1 MAGQLPVLI
10 AFGANIDPLDN
21 LVRGLGLLHQE
32 IGIHRVSTV
41 WRTCALSDPD
51 QTSDDG
57 ENPDYL
63 NGVVQLSHRVGN
75 WHPLQLRRCLRGIEH
90 RCGRTRESRR
100 YAARTLDLDIAMM
113 GSMVFAAD
121 GLILPDPDVLSR
133 PFIALPCA
141 QLAPDLVHPHTN
153 QTLATLAS
161 TWPECSEAMAAD
173 DVASRMLA
181 SISLQD
187 SWCPLRPGSLLG

>member
-1 MAGQLPVLI
+1 MAGYLPILI
-10 AFGANIDPLDN
+10 AFGANINPLDN
-21 LVRGLGLLHQE
+21 LVRGLSLLHEE

-63 NGVVQLSHRVGN
+63 NGVVQLSHRPGD

-90 RCGRTRESRR
+90 RCGRTRDSRR

-141 QLAPDLVHPHTN
+141 ELVPDLVHPHTN
-153 QTLATLAS
+153 QTLAMLAS
-161 TWPECSEAMAAD
+161 TWPECSATMVPDEA
-173 DVASRMLA
+173 ASRMLA
-181 SISLQD
+181 SISLRTVGV
-187 SWCPLRPGSLLG
+187 P